1 MRDALMANAV
11 TVVYPGNRALDDVTV
26 ALEPGRVHVLAGQNG
41 AGKSTLI
48 KVLTGAVAPHAGSV
62 TIGGRTLQLRQPA
75 DARRAGIR
83 VVPQELQL
91 FPSLRV
97 WENITAGDLRARSLG
112 TISRGDLIKKAQHAL
127 RMLHS
132 DIDPYRRVADLT
144 PAQQQSVAI
153 CQALAEDARFLIFD
167 EPTAALARGERADLL
182 RVIGSIAAAG
192 VGVLFVS
199 HHLEESLAIG
209 DDVSVL
215 RDGKLVWTRA
225 RSDVTADSLT
235 GAMFGEMVNDARIRT
250 PGPRSQQAPI
260 LELEDL
266 RWITG
271 HIDGQIQ
278 VCPGDIV
285 GIAGLPGSGANTLN
299 RSLAKAS
306 PSAGRITL
314 SGRAVGRTAS
324 RAIRAGFGIIPSDRK
339 SEGLFP
345 YLSVTNNICS
355 STFRRFATL
364 GYLNGRAMRRT
375 ARGVADGVSLTPPDT
390 SLAIS
395 TFSGGNQQK
404 ALVGRWLI
412 GNTRVILADEPTRGV
427 DIHSRA
433 QIHDIIRKYAS
444 DGHACLVYSSDLQ
457 ELAALAT
464 RILVLRRDGSH
475 ELIDTSPSPEEL
487 YRLMSQTGTPTNS
500 GEIENGD

>member
-1 MRDALMANAV
+1 MADSV
-11 TVVYPGNRALDDVTV
+11 TVVYPGNRALDNVTI

-48 KVLTGAVAPHAGSV
+48 KVLTGAVTPHAGSV
-62 TIGGRTLQLRQPA
+62 SVGGRTLQLRQPA

-97 WENITAGDLRARSLG
+97 WENVTAGDLHASNLG
-112 TISRGDLIKKAQHAL
+112 TIHRKGLIKKAQRAL
-127 RMLHS
+127 LVLHS
-132 DIDPYRRVADLT
+132 DIDPYRRVSDLT
-144 PAQQQSVAI
+144 PAQQQTVAI
-153 CQALAEDARFLIFD
+153 CQALAEDARYLIFD

-182 RVIGSIAAAG
+182 RVIGSIAAAK

-225 RSDVTADSLT
+225 RSEITADDLT
-235 GAMFGEMVNDARIRT
+235 GAMFGDTVSSARTQRSA
-250 PGPRSQQAPI
+250 PRVAQPAI

-271 HIDGQIQ
+271 RIDGGIR
-278 VCPGDIV
+278 VLPGDIV

-314 SGRAVGRTAS
+314 SGQVIGRTTS
-324 RAIRAGFGIIPSDRK
+324 RAIRAGLGIIPSDRK

-345 YLSVTNNICS
+345 YLSVTNNICAS
-355 STFRRFATL
+355 NLRRFATF
-364 GYLNGRAMRRT
+364 GYLNGRGMRRT
-375 ARGVADGVSLTPPDT
+375 AGKIANSVSLAPPDT

-433 QIHDIIRKYAS
+433 QIHDILRGYANN
-444 DGHACLVYSSDLQ
+444 GHACLVYSSDLL
-457 ELAALAT
+457 ELATLAT

-475 ELIDTSPSPEEL
+475 ELIDRSPGPEEL
-487 YRLMSQTGTPTNS
+487 YRLMSQTAGTTSS
-500 GEIENGD
+500 GEIDSGD